1 MIFGINCRDQVIR
14 FYLIVKDRFRYEFVS
29 SCYIACSCQ
38 EKMHCIL

>member
-1 MIFGINCRDQVIR
+1 MIFGINCKDQVIR

-29 SCYIACSCQ
+29 SCSCQ